1 MGSWEADT
9 EIDRTPGI
17 RPSPSLWRRVDTLGR
32 QSVPAAATAMG
43 MLLAAAPLGLPGQ
56 AELLPAFVLASVF
69 FWSVFRPAAMP
80 PPIIFA
86 LGLLAD
92 LLGFAPVGVRVLI
105 LLLVH
110 GLAVGG
116 RRRLAN
122 QPFLLVWLLF
132 AAVAAGAAA
141 LEWACDSMLLLR
153 VLPLQPAIF
162 EFVLTAALYPPLAAL
177 LTQAHRGIAAW
188 ERA

>member
-1 MGSWEADT
+1 M

-32 QSVPAAATAMG
+32 QSVPAAGTAMG

-56 AELLPAFVLASVF
+56 AELLPGFALASVF

-80 PPIIFA
+80 PPVVFA

-92 LLGFAPVGVRVLI
+92 LLGFAPLGVMVLI

-110 GLAVGG
+110 GLAVSW

-132 AAVAAGAAA
+132 VAVAGGAAA
-141 LEWACDSMLLLR
+141 LEWACNSMLLLR
-153 VLPLQPAIF
+153 LLPPAPAIF
-162 EFVLTAALYPPLAAL
+162 EFVLTAGLYPPLAAL
-177 LTQAHRGIAAW
+177 LIQAHRGIAAW